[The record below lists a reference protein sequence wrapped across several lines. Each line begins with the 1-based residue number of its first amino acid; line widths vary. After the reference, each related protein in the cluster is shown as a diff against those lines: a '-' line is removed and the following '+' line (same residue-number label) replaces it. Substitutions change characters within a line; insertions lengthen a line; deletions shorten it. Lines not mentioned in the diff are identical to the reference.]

1 MIRLKESFEV
11 PNIKSAKKRVLVTE
25 KKTIRN
31 RVVKTQVKNAIKKFL
46 AAVEAGA
53 KAAATEMFP
62 STCSVI
68 DGAVSKGV
76 LKKNTAANKKSGLA
90 SKLNAME

>member
-1 MIRLKESFEV
+1 M

-31 RVVKTQVKNAIKKFL
+31 RVVKKKKKNAIKKFL
-46 AAVEAGA
+46 ATVETGD
-53 KAAATEMFP
+53 KEAATAMFP

-90 SKLNAME
+90 KRLNAMA

>member
-1 MIRLKESFEV
+1 M
-11 PNIKSAKKRVLVTE
+11 PNIKKKKKRVLVTE

-46 AAVEAGA
+46 ATVETGD
-53 KAAATEMFP
+53 KEAATAMFP

-68 DGAVSKGV
+68 YGAVSKGV
-76 LKKNTAANKKSGLA
+76 LKKNTAANKNSGLA
-90 SKLNAME
+90 KRLNAMA

>member
-1 MIRLKESFEV
+1 M

-31 RVVKTQVKNAIKKFL
+31 RVIKTQVKHAVKKFL
-46 AAVEAGA
+46 AAVAEGD
-53 KAAATEMFP
+53 KEAAAKMFP

-68 DGAVSKGV
+68 DGAVAKGV

-90 SKLNAME
+90 KKLNEMA